1 MKEDF
6 LFHRYTDFLD
16 CAGEW
21 GIMHTMFGRAV
32 FWAVLAAWA
41 FPAAAELQWQTDLD
55 AARRQAA
62 AEHKAVLVDFT
73 GSDWCHWCIR
83 LRKEIL
89 DTPEFEAYAAD
100 KFVPVELDIP
110 NDRSRNPALYARN
123 EELSV
128 AYNVN
133 GFPTVMVMNA
143 EGVVLGGFVGGR
155 PSLGAVRAPLEQA
168 LSNVQAWQAAQRLPG
183 AERIPALLELRAKL
197 GRGIPA
203 DTLEREI
210 RELDTEDTYG
220 FRHAHEV
227 AEQLRAMQ
235 NSIRSV
241 RRPKERLAVIDTL
254 LPAVLPE
261 NRAAL
266 LRIRANMQLLTAQS
280 LEDIAAVKETTLAA
294 AEADIS
300 LTAEERS
307 ARIAKAEQEF
317 ADPAAILQR
326 ALASQ
331 AEYERRTRAVEEAE
345 REAAAH

>member
-1 MKEDF
+1 
-6 LFHRYTDFLD
+6 
-16 CAGEW
+16 
-21 GIMHTMFGRAV
+21 MHTMFGKAV
-32 FWAVLAAWA
+32 VWAVLAAGA

-110 NDRSRNPALYARN
+110 NDRSSNPALYARN

-155 PSLGAVRAPLEQA
+155 PSLGTVRAPLEQA
-168 LSNVQAWQAAQRLPG
+168 LRNVQAWQTAQRLPG
-183 AERIPALLELRAKL
+183 AERIPALLELRTKL

-203 DTLEREI
+203 DTLEQEI
-210 RELDTEDTYG
+210 RELDTEDAYG

-227 AEQLRAMQ
+227 AEQMREMQ
-235 NSIRSV
+235 NRIRSV
-241 RRPKERLAVIDTL
+241 RRPKERLAVIETL
-254 LPAVLPE
+254 LPDAMPE

-266 LRIRANMQLLTAQS
+266 LLMQAKMQLLTAQT

-294 AEADIS
+294 AAADIT
-300 LTAEERS
+300 LTEEERA
-307 ARIAKAEQEF
+307 ARTAKAEQDF
-317 ADPAAILQR
+317 ADPAAILKK
-326 ALASQ
+326 ALESQ
-331 AEYERRTRAVEEAE
+331 AEYERRTRAVEAAE
-345 REAAAH
+345 REAAGC